1 MASASRFHSLNEPS
15 RPVAS
20 RSVEAGLR
28 GLPWVSSTG
37 GKVEDEG
44 VEVESGAAVTV
55 DAETDAEADADAE
68 GVAELCD
75 GAEELEG
82 AW

>member
-1 MASASRFHSLNEPS
+1 
-15 RPVAS
+15 
-20 RSVEAGLR
+20 
-28 GLPWVSSTG
+28 VSSTG